1 MVDIV
6 NVSLLDVIPES
17 LKNDPIVI
25 AMIKSIDDEIKAV
38 SKLSETPSLYAN
50 IDALESLKLDHLAW
64 QYSADTWRDN
74 WPIDLKRSVIKNVIH
89 EKRKKG
95 SLAAV
100 EDAISSLGSAGVI
113 TEWWELSPPGEP
125 HTFSVTASINDF
137 NGTIPSAQMQED
149 IISRIDSV
157 KPTRSH
163 YEFTQSLQ
171 SKGGLGFIGAA
182 SIITYARISGHEQ

>member
-1 MVDIV
+1 MVDII
-6 NVSLLDVIPES
+6 NISLLDVIPES

-38 SKLSETPSLYAN
+38 SKLSETPSLYSN
-50 IDALESLKLDHLAW
+50 IHALESLKLDHLAW

-113 TEWWELSPPGEP
+113 TE
-125 HTFSVTASINDF
+125 
-137 NGTIPSAQMQED
+137 
-149 IISRIDSV
+149 
-157 KPTRSH
+157 
-163 YEFTQSLQ
+163 
-171 SKGGLGFIGAA
+171 
-182 SIITYARISGHEQ
+182 